1 MANNQRRMDALLVAQ
16 NIVHNATIDNEKKGI
31 YSSERKMAMHRA
43 TDVREQEAQIANAE
57 NTYQSA
63 YLDGGIKRAVKGF
76 AGGIT
81 RGLGGAVEGAMSL
94 NPYESG
100 APNSMSASQVEYAKK
115 REQADKDRQ
124 DIQVYTEK
132 LKADG
137 FSDEE
142 VASKV
147 SDAIKEYSMM
157 GDRLQADDFKIGKQ
171 NLRYN
176 PLVEGARIWE
186 GLIPDANP
194 NPTTFWDGV
203 KDSAHKMSGLSW
215 ADSTAKAALELA
227 KRTGPGFDT
236 GMTID
241 EAIQKQKDNRAKR
254 EVFDRDYI
262 ATGLKE
268 LATGNLDPVKPNE
281 VDRNILGSIANEEYE
296 REFVESRRVNNPSA
310 WHEFSTAI
318 GTYIDDPSKIG
329 STMGNVA
336 GYTVPVVGGMMMAGD
351 VSDVNFAMN
360 QRMAEKRGTNYLDKA
375 DKDRILQATG
385 ATAIAMKV
393 GLDQVRGFA
402 GGNGVG
408 KLAVDSLFGKVGGKT
423 AAVLRPIAGVLANGT
438 AEGLQ
443 EVTELLTEKWGTYD
457 DATKAEL
464 AQSFV
469 DGFVGGAGMS
479 AVGSAAAAV
488 PKGIQAYENRR
499 NGVTQDDLTATTA
512 ESLDINNAKYSPSRI
527 INRAAGNMPS
537 GKVDSLAPLQ
547 AVKDEADGA
556 YRSAI
561 DNVNRFEE
569 AQERL
574 DRLEFI
580 RNSLASNQLTPEKE
594 AAAEQEYQQLMDEH
608 NASGLKIADIE
619 KGLPIAREALSKA
632 QEAYGKVITTLN
644 DVKDANDIEGEF
656 ANNTGEQ
663 KEINNP
669 VPSIDQSMFIPSN
682 ENFSPDTAITDASN
696 KLSTTQSETD
706 IDAVVDSVD
715 TAVAELREVVK
726 QNKKDNNR
734 LQVLEDKIDE
744 QGRKYNAVDKNLNPE
759 DKAKK
764 QENLLKITNKY
775 KAERDAIK
783 QRTSKVPVDAEAK
796 LKKAENEARKL
807 TNRAFSLKQQRKTE
821 VPKLEAKQELLR
833 DKIFYGRASQ
843 SEIDSLADVEMQL
856 EAYRNGTSGVT
867 KSEQAKKKELKR
879 AQHTQQNVNNRIA
892 SYNKLKDK
900 IITTEQELAKA
911 EEDVKNASRDTR
923 NMEIDVRDKVKARLD
938 KLNKELAK
946 MNPTQLAKDRDSA
959 QEKLDK
965 AMGVKK
971 PKEKPK
977 AKKTEKVTELE
988 GKIEKYKETIKA
1000 YKEEGEDSLAKKAE
1014 ENLEALEQQLAE
1026 EAVKEKE
1033 AKEAKK
1039 AAARAKPLVNRIKK
1053 FLGSPAAANLSP
1065 EKKLVLEDIARQF
1078 DEATVKENLEKD
1090 DKKVYQDILK
1100 GGDGFVGLE
1109 EYANLVGFAIETKNT
1124 KELTRLLTQLN
1135 TFLQSH
1141 ESKSAAMEAGYKV
1154 WVDSAPKVENR
1165 KPQVVLRKKGS
1176 STEWETRPATTFE
1189 KVGLTG
1195 ALRKS
1200 GALLIDARSKGL
1212 VKKIKEEAGLIQNK
1226 FNILNKLKQEFANL
1240 GKVINPLAGNRETPD
1255 EVTPTDTQSTDS
1267 NTTETSQN
1275 APQGPVA
1282 SNSNNSTPTPPQGNQ
1297 RSPVSNQG
1305 YQNSIN
1311 GRTQTELNS
1320 LGIFAS
1326 IDTVGKTDKLYS
1338 ENGTNLNNIIDIDP
1352 VKDTSNLDQ
1361 DTIPQKEDFKN
1372 LAYDYVGGTNVKN
1385 EMGRHWAAMDG
1396 SARFNPVK
1404 LTDPQ
1409 LKEIEGMAYAA
1420 NKSIAFGFGN
1430 PTTKASLDVASA
1442 VADKFSVNNNVSTY
1456 HGRGYTADDVVLY
1469 VPDTANDT
1477 GALAQARKDEL
1488 DAAMDA
1494 GASIYIPMKRATLNK
1509 KVDQTIDY
1517 MKERG
1522 YVEKKSRIPALNT
1535 VNKDGMT
1542 DAIMFVKPKGRDLKD
1557 AVQSAQIVASFPK
1570 YANAFSSPVID
1581 DDTILN
1587 LSDGNQPGQAPIN
1600 INDDL
1605 SGNLFDDIYQGVDI
1619 SDFYQ
1624 DEGFYNNQQQEQ
1636 EIPVEQVIR
1645 DEYTKSVKGIENES
1659 ETGQDAGNV
1668 QTDDLLGNLK
1678 LTTTNSFTSKDQKKA
1693 EQANAYIGF
1702 ADTGSTKQYLD
1713 DATEQGFPTNE
1724 GIIANEDTVAFV
1736 SINGKGKLTD
1746 DNYNKT
1752 LEQVIRVLEAGGK
1765 IIVDNDYHAFDP
1777 KRSYNVGEKRLQ
1789 TELRTRNYIVVN
1801 TKDFNTYY
1809 KANVNE
1815 ESNLI
1820 ETVSIRN
1827 NPNNKVN
1834 SLKGQYTVTLNGQE
1848 VTRSIEKKDEEWRG
1862 INIEPVNIE
1871 YKEESGKLNLTPN
1884 ILKQGGTHL
1893 SAQGNLYSKLIA
1905 TQDWEALAEII
1916 GVDTLSQDQMNQ
1928 IKSFSRLMN
1937 KMLVNAQHIIA
1948 DPDSSMKTGNNAF
1961 YRHLVNKG
1969 ADGRHY
1975 VDENVVLAAAV
1986 GVYQYIQQGG
1996 RNSYPD
2002 DLKLRAVHGID
2013 KNADLI
2019 SIHKMNLAKLGTH
2032 RGLLFQ
2038 ELGSTGIKALGLSI
2052 GEDASVM
2059 LRHDL
2064 EASLGSLAYSLV
2076 TYDQSNNPMFVEV
2089 NMNHKE
2095 QLKMVTSAMYM
2106 DEAKNHLKGILFNN
2120 GILINGFGEAMSKIK
2135 TKEELSNY
2143 IDGLRGSYFDTSV
2156 NLTRPAIEMHW
2167 NSDTKTNTTLFHP
2180 EILDIIKS
2188 SEKTKGKDDAVDK
2201 LFKTDLE
2208 RKAPLE
2214 TIPTYDQKTSN
2225 KTDTEIPSNT
2235 AEMLSASS
2243 ENQWIIQTDRANAII
2258 KMYQHKP
2265 DLVYELMGVMTEEE
2279 LNDVHPAEQ
2288 EEKRMDNN
2296 VKKELIDQQVNWLM
2310 ERKDDEGNYRP
2321 FYHLPVSWVNQ
2332 RVGYESTL
2340 FNAQTDLFARMLTSM
2355 KDWQITIDKDQPLF
2369 LENGEVSERG
2379 MFLTALAEN
2388 MEGASKTEA
2397 MSAALDER
2405 GYDKDSRT
2413 VDKVQP
2419 EDFLDIF
2426 EEYLKTPVVRNAVK
2440 AISRQ
2445 FDPKAEPV
2453 TKGEFKAIDAAL
2465 KEFKMD
2471 ELGFGALL
2479 ELAKYEAAEGKYT
2492 TDIGLQSDGIT
2503 NGPMITKFLLAVAD
2517 PDERLRGG
2525 IISGDKNFNNFF
2537 ETKKA
2542 ALKDM
2547 YQKTGFG
2554 MGEELTT
2561 YITDTS
2567 VLFNIVQGMKDIDD
2581 DFGSR
2586 SWAKKLL
2593 TPFNYGAGTAS
2604 LKRSIANGY
2613 LNEFLKDYYSLYA
2626 KQRNGVDITQD
2637 LHRINTILDNM
2648 VNEYNALFLSNPI
2661 NKGNYQTEIQ
2671 KLVYIQNSTKSKAD
2685 KYIDPNQDT
2694 EALFKALMAIKRNA
2708 WVAKKRDTTID
2719 RMNGLEWAYRNPNK
2733 VRAKKFGKNKWISE
2747 SNLAE
2752 DLPIDLKETILSL
2765 AEVSFSTASTKYID
2779 NAEGE
2784 FIEIR
2789 DSLNDKANQAFDTS
2803 RFLENIY
2810 IDELVSDNQI
2820 DMSQTDF
2827 KGMTVNQLDDATR
2840 IQEKRFVMTVKQS
2853 KAIHNKMK
2861 PHRAAVA
2868 SGMSNLNINEKTSN
2882 RIKPNTSGINL
2893 ETSTTS
2899 TRTGQ
2904 TIRFNNPKKFDN
2916 PNEKEARIAP
2926 KHIDLGYGYTF
2937 KDSEAPGVSALA
2949 LIVQSLDSAISM
2961 LVYGKQAGLNLHDAI
2976 SMGING
2982 FKGGTKK
2989 QNEEFY
2995 NAVAKY
3001 HIGQEIFRAY
3011 MRPFY
3016 GMQEVL
3022 KDPGVS
3028 HKSKKAIV
3036 ARIRAEQGR
3045 QEDFL
3050 AELEAAYD
3058 QDIAKLKQALEDR
3071 IIHQY
3076 GGVDGQYTL
3085 TAEDK
3090 VMVDKEI
3097 TKLKSAKDYDIK
3109 NYTNELIIV
3118 DDSITDM
3125 SNTEIVDGL
3134 LGKDKRDILTKLVT
3148 ENKMDASS
3156 FLNYLKDTSINTLPK
3171 EYVDMIM
3178 DMLSLNDASLS
3189 DIKIVARKISIKS
3202 PLDSTKTIPALYHR
3216 LSNRIL
3222 VNPKSQN
3229 FLGYALQ
3236 ETAVAVLQQNFKAL
3250 KNGSLKNKG
3259 LTEEYRAI
3267 KLLSDNMDNY
3277 LQSALDA
3284 KLISPNQ
3291 MASVQSALKGREGD
3305 VEFLISH
3312 MLYGSEAHKNIFK
3325 AIPNIT
3331 GVAAQNTNAI
3341 KENGSIFKAILNF
3354 MVGLVLGRPAKANED
3369 GSSLFDLL
3377 EGSSRVLV
3385 EGVKE
3390 RRQSS
3395 TIAGMENQSMSFDG
3409 NRAYE
3414 QQFEREY
3421 FLPNNSTVNLNGFDT
3436 RFQLELHKEKIKS
3449 GGSTLTAEKALDIIL
3464 NTLESGLDTS
3474 VPQNA
3479 EYADSLTPIVRLLR
3493 NTLPKGI
3500 EVLLVDNSN
3509 DLLNKKFTKSDFNT
3523 IEQYANQGKAAFIER
3538 DNAKGI
3544 VVMFTSNATANP
3556 NAKLSDLVHELVHAL
3571 TTRSLEENP
3580 KAKAR
3585 LVKLRDKIRDGVTKG
3600 ELQSDIDYALFGD
3613 VEGNIDEFVAQIF
3626 SKAVVR
3632 NYLANYETSL
3642 TETADNVFF
3651 KQINDVLGVESDNTA
3666 LSEFAGAFSETMS
3679 SAVETNYDPELEAK
3693 EPLPLPKDWNTKS
3706 LAYREG
3712 LNDLGIMENSIVMA
3726 TQINEFDNTILP
3738 EVAMTNA
3745 NFVISKAIEYAKG
3758 KLGKEGIDPDL
3769 GVNLPLSDKNYDH
3782 LLTMYDGKFIKVT
3795 EALAIYTEEFIE
3807 GSASAITTL
3816 NYNEDYNIITT
3827 IIGAINTAKA
3837 TNGRKILGSNGAA
3850 NQRVN
3855 QEESHHP
3862 RDIANFLKQHST
3874 RDNSYL
3880 DSLIDKVVDPL
3891 VSKIDPA
3898 LVAGYDYEKV
3908 WHDALISGEA
3918 VYASRAV
3925 DAGFELDDQQGYVL
3939 EVIEVA
3945 LANTLDEVTNTAVYR
3960 QLAKSFKQAKAQV
3973 NIEDF
3978 HDGDWDNTTQ
3988 EERDIATDKY
3998 NLVFSPAVGAADGK
4012 SDYLTNFAALA
4023 MVSPEMQRVLNFSAT
4038 REYKDQD
4045 IYEKSVALVTRAVE
4059 FIEEQS
4065 TDSYTGDTISNR
4077 VRDLSQELASVYY
4090 KNQDKVVE
4098 KERDLISRS
4107 ENVIAELSDKA
4118 LQAAHKAGVLVAN
4131 APVFKD
4137 TVAGKITQQVLDGKL
4152 AEFDKFANHFMDYVS
4167 PNTPL
4172 NGAREL
4178 FNEITGELGQ
4188 KTHKDIEE
4196 GFHVTKAI
4204 EQGRG
4209 HMIEVTSKAIED
4221 SFSKE
4226 NENMS
4231 PEDAKAITNVGLR
4244 PDLQSLM
4251 DDMSFNEIVELIKDP
4266 SKLNK
4271 AIKEME
4277 DNVAKETHGFEYI
4290 ARAKSLGN
4298 YLARRQATD
4307 NLLSKNAFGIVER
4320 IGLAATPFKGYSA
4333 EAETNVDKLASLYAL
4348 RNTKKSDRKRFSEVL
4363 DREASNTNKV
4373 NGLEYTLMSH
4383 RAIAKQSKGL
4393 FAENPYS
4400 IAKGYL
4406 PNITNP
4412 TKGFEVVTEE
4422 HVGVYEELGYKR
4434 ASTLNK
4440 SGLDVST
4447 DNRVLMTIS
4456 NTGKQRYVSGAFS
4469 IEDTMKSGA
4478 IVVRKGDAEF
4488 EAAHRKAV
4496 AQFKQATKGHHK
4508 NTTLA
4513 QDGGYLVPS
4522 YDKNGQVISYSY
4534 EMSNVGLDSHLERNN
4549 NHATL
4554 LGQYKGS
4561 NISKE
4566 LYPDNNKKLVD
4577 SLIEK
4582 HNNAN
4587 EFDRRKFVLVGP
4599 KSTNKRARDYWNSL
4613 PLETQ
4618 LYIKEQNGVDQ
4629 IFIRNDELNLLFG
4642 FRKFNPNTVFDKDV
4656 FERNLLES
4664 VYAALFELPFR
4675 GKAKLRHDQ
4684 GLALWMDLIK
4694 TMKDFVVIRNF
4705 KVLWL
4710 NIRSNIAFLMLNS
4723 TDPVN
4728 ATKDIKDALMYSLQ
4742 YQRDMQALN
4751 KLKHEMSIGL
4761 STPAMVADFAVK
4773 QDDIARNPLA
4783 EFISRGMMP
4792 MIVNDVS
4799 FKKGEVEFDTA
4810 FDMIKDKT
4818 VGKLPKGVQKSL
4830 DVALVAPGTPLYSFL
4845 SNATQQSDFV
4855 FKYALYKQELRKGK
4869 TKDEAIDLARTVF
4882 IDYDIPNSKAIQFVN
4897 DIGLWM
4903 FTKFALRIQRAL
4915 IHYIKTKPG
4924 KLVAEHVISSGVMGN
4939 ESILS
4944 LNIVNSFNGT
4954 HPLRNPTVGVLTMYE
4969 HALPIQMIG
4978 SILK

>member
-1 MANNQRRMDALLVAQ
+1 MNALLAAQ
-16 NIVHNATIDNEKKGI
+16 NIIHNANIKNAEKGI
-31 YSSERKMAMHRA
+31 LTSKQQMSIHRA
-43 TDVREQEAQIANAE
+43 QAARERSAQQQEWSNPYPNA
-57 NTYQSA
+57 YV
-63 YLDGGIKRAVKGF
+63 DGGIERTAKGVL
-76 AGGIT
+76 GGIT
-81 RGLGGAVEGAMSL
+81 RGVGGAVEGALNL

-100 APNSMSASQVEYAKK
+100 APNSRSPSQVEYAKK
-115 REQADKDRQ
+115 REQADKDRE
-124 DIQVYTEK
+124 DIRIYTEK

-142 VASKV
+142 VARKV
-147 SDAIKEYSMM
+147 GDAIKEYSTME
-157 GDRLQADDFKIGKQ
+157 DRLQADDFDIGKQ
-171 NLRYN
+171 HLKYN

-186 GLIPDANP
+186 GIIPDANP

-215 ADSTAKAALELA
+215 VDSNAKAALELA

-241 EAIQKQKDNRAKR
+241 ESIQKQKDNRAKR

-268 LATGNLDPVKPNE
+268 LASGNLAPVKPE
-281 VDRNILGSIANEEYE
+281 DVDRNLLGSTANELYDQEYT
-296 REFVESRRVNNPSA
+296 ESRKVNNPSM
-310 WHEFSTAI
+310 WHELGTFM
-318 GTYIDDPSKIG
+318 GTYANDPSKIG
-329 STMGNVA
+329 STVGNVA
-336 GYTVPVVGGMMMAGD
+336 GYAVPVVGGTMMMGD

-360 QRMAEKRGTNYLDKA
+360 QRMAEKRGTNYLDKE
-375 DKDRILQATG
+375 DKDRILQGTG
-385 ATAIAMKV
+385 ATAIAMKF

-402 GGNGVG
+402 AGKGVG
-408 KLAVDSLFGKVGGKT
+408 KAAVDKLFSKVGGKT
-423 AAVLRPIAGVLANGT
+423 AAALRPAAGVLANGT

-443 EVTELLTEKWGTYD
+443 EVTELLTERWGTYD

-479 AVGSAAAAV
+479 GAGSAAASI

-537 GKVDSLAPLQ
+537 GKIDTLAPLQ

-561 DNVNRFEE
+561 DNVNKLEE

-574 DRLEFI
+574 DKIAKI
-580 RNSLASNQLTPEKE
+580 RTDLASNQLTPENE
-594 AAAEQEYQQLMDEH
+594 AAAEQEYQQLMNEH
-608 NASGLKIADIE
+608 SASGLKTADIE
-619 KGLPIAREALSKA
+619 KGLPIAQEALTKA

-663 KEINNP
+663 KEIVNNA
-669 VPSIDQSMFIPSN
+669 PSIDQSRFIPSN
-682 ENFSPDTAITDASN
+682 DNFSPDTAITDASK
-696 KLSTTQSETD
+696 KLSSTQSETD

-715 TAVAELREVVK
+715 TAVAELKTEVE
-726 QNKKDNNR
+726 QNKKDNKR
-734 LQVLEDKIDE
+734 LEELEAKIDE
-744 QGRKYNAVDKNLNPE
+744 QGRKYNSVSKNLNPE
-759 DKAKK
+759 ERAKK

-783 QRTSKVPVDAEAK
+783 QRTNKVPVDAEAK

-807 TNRAFSLKQQRKTE
+807 TNRAFGLKQQRRE
-821 VPKLEAKQELLR
+821 AIPKLEAKQELLR

-843 SEIDSLADVEMQL
+843 SEIDSLADVDMQL

-867 KSEQAKKKELKR
+867 KSEQAKKKQIKQAELTR
-879 AQHTQQNVNNRIA
+879 QNIVNKIEAYIKVR
-892 SYNKLKDK
+892 DK
-900 IITTEQELAKA
+900 YLATKEELAQA

-923 NMEIDVRDKVKARLD
+923 NMETDVRDKLQARLN
-938 KLNKELAK
+938 KLGKEIER
-946 MNPTQLAKDRDSA
+946 MNPTLLEKQLASA
-959 QEKLDK
+959 NEAYDK
-965 AMGVKK
+965 ARGIKK

-977 AKKTEKVTELE
+977 AKKSKKVTELE
-988 GKIEKYKETIKA
+988 GKIEKYKESIKE
-1000 YKEEGEDSLAKKAE
+1000 YKEEGEDVFAEKAE
-1014 ENLEALEQQLAE
+1014 ENLEALEQQLALE
-1026 EAVKEKE
+1026 MAKEKE
-1033 AKEAKK
+1033 AKDAKK
-1039 AAARAKPLVNRIKK
+1039 AAARAKPLLNSIKK
-1053 FLGSPAAANLSP
+1053 FLGSPAAVNLSP
-1065 EKKLVLEDIARQF
+1065 EKKLALEDIARQF

-1090 DKKVYQDILK
+1090 DKKVYNDILK

-1109 EYANLVGFAIETKNT
+1109 QYAVAINFAIETNNVE
-1124 KELTRLLTQLN
+1124 ELDRLLTQLN

-1141 ESKSAAMEAGYKV
+1141 ESKSAAMEAGYKT
-1154 WVDSAPKVENR
+1154 WLDSGTDAKSR

-1176 STEWETRPATTFE
+1176 TTEWETRPASTIE
-1189 KVGLTG
+1189 KAGITG

-1200 GALLIDARSKGL
+1200 GALLIDGRSKGL
-1212 VKKIKEEAGLIQNK
+1212 VKKVKEEAGLIASK
-1226 FNILNKLKQEFANL
+1226 YNILNKLKQEFTNL
-1240 GKVINPLAGNRETPD
+1240 GKVINPLAGNREPPE
-1255 EVTPTDTQSTDS
+1255 EVTPTNAQSTDS
-1267 NTTETSQN
+1267 NTTESSQN
-1275 APQGPVA
+1275 ASQEPSA
-1282 SNSNNSTPTPPQGNQ
+1282 TNSNNTTPTTAQATQ
-1297 RSPVSNQG
+1297 SNLGQTQG

-1326 IDTVGKTDKLYS
+1326 LDTIGNTDRLYS
-1338 ENGTNLNNIIDIDP
+1338 ENGTNLSNIINIEP
-1352 VKDTSNLDQ
+1352 VKDTSKVDQ
-1361 DTIPQKEDFKN
+1361 DTIPKKEDFKN
-1372 LAYDYVGGTNVKN
+1372 IAYDYVEGTNVKN
-1385 EMGRHWAAMDG
+1385 KMGQHWAAMYG
-1396 SARFNPVK
+1396 SERFKPRK
-1404 LTDPQ
+1404 FTDPQ

-1430 PTTKASLDVASA
+1430 PTTKESLDVAST

-1456 HGRGYTADDVVLY
+1456 HGRGYTADDIVLY
-1469 VPDTANDT
+1469 IPDTANDT
-1477 GALAQARKDEL
+1477 GALAQARKNEL

-1522 YVEKKSRIPALNT
+1522 YVKKKSRIPALNT
-1535 VNKDGMT
+1535 ANKDGMT
-1542 DAIMFVKPKGRDLKD
+1542 DATIFVKPKEGNLKD
-1557 AVQSAQIVASFPK
+1557 AVQSAQIVASLPK

-1581 DDTILN
+1581 EDTVLN

-1600 INDDL
+1600 TNEDL
-1605 SGNLFDDIYQGVDI
+1605 DGNLFDDTYQGADV

-1624 DEGFYNNQQQEQ
+1624 DEGADNNQQQEQ
-1636 EIPVEQVIR
+1636 EIPVEQ
-1645 DEYTKSVKGIENES
+1645 
-1659 ETGQDAGNV
+1659 ETPLAD
-1668 QTDDLLGNLK
+1668 
-1678 LTTTNSFTSKDQKKA
+1678 TTTEA
-1693 EQANAYIGF
+1693 
-1702 ADTGSTKQYLD
+1702 
-1713 DATEQGFPTNE
+1713 TNE
-1724 GIIANEDTVAFV
+1724 EG
-1736 SINGKGKLTD
+1736 SINNFIDGQIKKDGVARVELADKIDIPPLSKEGSVATIKFE
-1746 DNYNKT
+1746 DNKY
-1752 LEQVIRVLEAGGK
+1752 RVLYAGTTT
-1765 IIVDNDYHAFDP
+1765 DNSGDTMH
-1777 KRSYNVGEKRLQ
+1777 
-1789 TELRTRNYIVVN
+1789 NYIF
-1801 TKDFNTYY
+1801 KDKDDKSEFT
-1809 KANVNE
+1809 E
-1815 ESNLI
+1815 EQLKINSEEATPI
-1820 ETVSIRN
+1820 ETVSIN
-1827 NPNNKVN
+1827 SNPNNKLN

-1848 VTRSIEKKDEEWRG
+1848 VTRSIENENEKWDP
-1862 INIEPVNIE
+1862 INIDPVNIE

-1884 ILKQGGTHL
+1884 ILKQGGTPL

-1905 TQDWEALAEII
+1905 AQDWKALEDLI
-1916 GVDTLSQDQMNQ
+1916 GVDALSPDQMNQ

-1937 KMLVNAQHIIA
+1937 KMLVNAQNIIA
-1948 DPDSSMKTGNNAF
+1948 NPDSSMKTGNNAF
-1961 YRHLVNKG
+1961 YRHLVNKD
-1969 ADGRHY
+1969 ADGNHY
-1975 VDENVVLAAAV
+1975 VDENVILAAAV

-2002 DLKLRAVHGID
+2002 DLKLRSVHGID
-2013 KNADLI
+2013 KNANLI
-2019 SIHKMNLAKLGTH
+2019 SIPKMNLAKLGTH

-2064 EASLGSLAYSLV
+2064 ESSLGSLAYSLV

-2095 QLKMVTSAMYM
+2095 QLKLVTSAMYM
-2106 DEAKNHLKGILFNN
+2106 DEAKKHLKNILSKN
-2120 GILINGFGEAMSKIK
+2120 GIFINGLDEALSKIR
-2135 TKEELSNY
+2135 TQEDMSNY
-2143 IDGLRGSYFDTSV
+2143 IDGLRGKYFDTSV
-2156 NLTRPAIEMHW
+2156 NLTRPAIEMDW
-2167 NSDTKTNTTLFHP
+2167 NKDTKTNTTLIHP
-2180 EILDIIKS
+2180 EILDIIKG
-2188 SEKTKGKDDAVDK
+2188 SENTKGKDDAVDK

-2243 ENQWIIQTDRANAII
+2243 ENQWIIQTDRADAII
-2258 KMYQHKP
+2258 KMYEHKP

-2355 KDWQITIDKDQPLF
+2355 KDWQTTIKKDQELIQD
-2369 LENGEVSERG
+2369 NGEVSKRG

-2388 MEGASKTEA
+2388 MEGASKTKA
-2397 MSAALDER
+2397 MSEALDER

-2426 EEYLKTPVVRNAVK
+2426 EQYLETPTVRKAVK

-2445 FDPKAEPV
+2445 FDPNAGPV
-2453 TKGEFKAIDAAL
+2453 TRGEFRAIDAAIQ
-2465 KEFKMD
+2465 EFDTD

-2479 ELAKYEAAEGKYT
+2479 ELAKYEAAEREYT

-2567 VLFNIVQGMKDIDD
+2567 VLFNIVEGMKNIDD

-2661 NKGNYQTEIQ
+2661 NKGNYKEEIQ

-2685 KYIDPNQDT
+2685 GYIDPNQDT
-2694 EALFKALMAIKRNA
+2694 EALFNALMELDRNA
-2708 WVAKKRDTTID
+2708 WVAEKRDTTLD

-2733 VRAKKFGKNKWISE
+2733 VKAKQFKSDKWITE
-2747 SNLAE
+2747 SNLSE
-2752 DLPIDLKETILSL
+2752 DLPRDLKETILAL

-2779 NAEGE
+2779 KAEGE

-2789 DSLNDKANQAFDTS
+2789 DSLNDKANEAFDNS
-2803 RFLENIY
+2803 RFLEDIY

-2827 KGMTVNQLDDATR
+2827 KGMTVDQLDDATR
-2840 IQEKRFVMTVKQS
+2840 IQEKRFVMTIKQS

-2868 SGMSNLNINEKTSN
+2868 SGMSNLNTNEKTGN

-2893 ETSTTS
+2893 ETSTTK
-2899 TRTGQ
+2899 TRTSQ
-2904 TIRFNNPKKFDN
+2904 SIRFNNPKKFDN
-2916 PNEKEARIAP
+2916 PNKNEARIAP
-2926 KHIDLGYGYTF
+2926 KHIDLGYGYTY

-3011 MRPFY
+3011 MRPLY
-3016 GMQEVL
+3016 GMQQIL

-3036 ARIRAEQGR
+3036 ARIKAEQGR
-3045 QEDFL
+3045 QEGFL
-3050 AELEAAYD
+3050 SELEAAYE

-3090 VMVDKEI
+3090 AMVDGEI
-3097 TKLKSAKDYDIK
+3097 TKLTSAKDYDIK
-3109 NYTNELIIV
+3109 TYKNELILS
-3118 DDSITDM
+3118 DDSITDL
-3125 SNTEIVDGL
+3125 SNTEIVGNLDR
-3134 LGKDKRDILTKLVT
+3134 KDRADILNKLVK

-3156 FLNYLKDTSINTLPK
+3156 FLNYLQDNFKGTLPK
-3171 EYVDMIM
+3171 EYAEMIK
-3178 DMLSLNDASLS
+3178 DMLQLNDASLS
-3189 DIKIVARKISIKS
+3189 DIKLVHRKVAIKS
-3202 PLDSTKTIPALYHR
+3202 PLDSSKTIPALYHR
-3216 LSNRIL
+3216 LSNRVLIDTRKNNSL
-3222 VNPKSQN
+3222 V
-3229 FLGYALQ
+3229 YALQ
-3236 ETAVAVLQQNFKAL
+3236 EVAVAVLQQNFKAL

-3284 KLISPNQ
+3284 NLIDADQ
-3291 MASVQSALKGREGD
+3291 MNTVQSALKGREGD

-3312 MLYGSEAHKNIFK
+3312 ILYGSEETKGIFK

-3390 RRQSS
+3390 KRQSN
-3395 TIAGMENQSMSFDG
+3395 TIAGMQNQSMSFDG

-3414 QQFEREY
+3414 QQFEMEY

-3449 GGSTLTAEKALDIIL
+3449 GKSALSAEKALDIIL
-3464 NTLESGLDTS
+3464 NTLDSGLDTS

-3493 NTLPKGI
+3493 KTLPKGI
-3500 EVLLVDNSN
+3500 EVLLVDSSN
-3509 DLLNKKFTKSDFNT
+3509 DLLDRKFTKSDFNT
-3523 IEQYANQGKAAFIER
+3523 IEQYANEGKAAFIER

-3556 NAKLSDLVHELVHAL
+3556 NAKLSDLVHELVHSL
-3571 TTRSLEENP
+3571 TSRALEENP

-3632 NYLANYETSL
+3632 NYLANYETTL

-3651 KQINDVLGVESDNTA
+3651 KQINDVLGVESDNNA

-3738 EVAMTNA
+3738 EIAMSNA
-3745 NFVISKAIEYAKG
+3745 NFVIAKAIEYAKG
-3758 KLGKEGIDPDL
+3758 KVGKF
-3769 GVNLPLSDKNYDH
+3769 GVVPEKNNIKYDITDKSYNH
-3782 LLTMYDGKFIKVT
+3782 LFTMYDGNLIKVT
-3795 EALAIYTEEFIE
+3795 EALSIYTQEFIE
-3807 GSASAITTL
+3807 QDTQAINAL
-3816 NYNEDYNIITT
+3816 NYDEDSNVIALIV
-3827 IIGAINTAKA
+3827 GAINTAKA
-3837 TNGRKILGSNGAA
+3837 TNGRKVLGSNGAA
-3850 NQRVN
+3850 NQTVN
-3855 QEESHHP
+3855 QEERHHP

-3891 VSKIDPA
+3891 VNKIDPA

-3918 VYASRAV
+3918 VYASRAI

-3960 QLAKSFKQAKAQV
+3960 QLSKSFKQAKAKV

-3978 HDGDWDNTTQ
+3978 YDGDWDNTTQ
-3988 EERDIATDKY
+3988 EERDIATAKY

-4038 REYKDQD
+4038 REFKEQD

-4059 FIEEQS
+4059 YIEEQS
-4065 TDSYTGDTISNR
+4065 TDTYAGDTISNR

-4098 KERDLISRS
+4098 KERDLLSRS
-4107 ENVIAELSDKA
+4107 ENVLTELSDKA
-4118 LQAAHKAGVLVAN
+4118 LEAAHKAGVLVAN

-4137 TVAGKITQQVLDGKL
+4137 TVAGKVTQQVLDGKL
-4152 AEFDKFANHFMDYVS
+4152 AEFDKFANHFMDYIS

-4178 FNEITGELGQ
+4178 FNEITGELDQ
-4188 KTHKDIEE
+4188 KAHKDIEE
-4196 GFHVTKAI
+4196 GFHVTKGI

-4221 SFSKE
+4221 SFSKD

-4231 PEDAKAITNVGLR
+4231 PEDAKAITNVSLR

-4383 RAIAKQSKGL
+4383 RAIAKESKGL

-4412 TKGFEVVTEE
+4412 TKGFEVVTEDE
-4422 HVGVYEELGYKR
+4422 VGVYEELGYKV

-4478 IVVRKGDAEF
+4478 MVVRKGDAEF
-4488 EAAHRKAV
+4488 VAAHRKAV

-4534 EMSNVGLDSHLERNN
+4534 EMSNTGLDSHLERNN

-4566 LYPDNNKKLVD
+4566 LYPDNNKRLVD

-4599 KSTNKRARDYWNSL
+4599 KSPNKRARDYWNSL

-4618 LYIKEQNGVDQ
+4618 MYIREQNGVDQ
-4629 IFIRNDELNLLFG
+4629 IYIRNDELNLLFG
-4642 FRKFNPNTVFDKDV
+4642 FRKFNPNTVFDKDI

-4664 VYAALFELPFR
+4664 VYGALFEIPFR

-4694 TMKDFVVIRNF
+4694 TMKDFIVIRNF

-4728 ATKDIKDALMYSLQ
+4728 AAKDIKDALMYSLQ

-4751 KLKHEMSIGL
+4751 KLKHDMSIGL

-4783 EFISRGMMP
+4783 EFINRGMMP

-4818 VGKLPKGVQKSL
+4818 VGKLPKGAQKGIDL
-4830 DVALVAPGTPLYSFL
+4830 ALVAPGTPLYSFL

-4924 KLVAEHVISSGVMGN
+4924 KLVAEHAVSSGVMGN

-4944 LNIVNSFNGT
+4944 LNILNSFNGT
-4954 HPLRNPTVGVLTMYE
+4954 HPLRNPTGGVLTMYE
-4969 HALPIQMIG
+4969 HALPVQMIG

>member
-16 NIVHNATIDNEKKGI
+16 NIVHNATIDNEEKGI

-43 TDVREQEAQIANAE
+43 TDVREQEAQITNAE
-57 NTYQSA
+57 NMYQSA

-94 NPYESG
+94 NPFESG

-215 ADSTAKAALELA
+215 ADSNAKAALELA

-262 ATGLKE
+262 ATGLRE

-281 VDRNILGSIANEEYE
+281 VDRNILGSIANEEYD

-336 GYTVPVVGGMMMAGD
+336 GYAVPVVGGMMMAGD

-375 DKDRILQATG
+375 DKDRILQGTG
-385 ATAIAMKV
+385 ATAVAMKV

-402 GGNGVG
+402 SGNGVG

-682 ENFSPDTAITDASN
+682 ENFSPDTAITDAYN

-715 TAVAELREVVK
+715 TAVAELREVVE
-726 QNKKDNNR
+726 QNKKDNKR

-867 KSEQAKKKELKR
+867 KSEQAKKKQIKQAELTRQNIVNKIEAYIKVR
-879 AQHTQQNVNNRIA
+879 DKYLATQ
-892 SYNKLKDK
+892 
-900 IITTEQELAKA
+900 EELAQA

-923 NMEIDVRDKVKARLD
+923 NMETDVRDKIQARLNKLGKELERMNPALLEKQLASANEAYDKAR
-938 KLNKELAK
+938 
-946 MNPTQLAKDRDSA
+946 
-959 QEKLDK
+959 
-965 AMGVKK
+965 GIKK

-1255 EVTPTDTQSTDS
+1255 EVTPTDTQSMDS

-1282 SNSNNSTPTPPQGNQ
+1282 SNSNNATPTPPQGNQ

-1326 IDTVGKTDKLYS
+1326 IDTIGKTDKLYS

-1372 LAYDYVGGTNVKN
+1372 LAYDYVEGTNVKN

-1542 DAIMFVKPKGRDLKD
+1542 DAIMFVKPKEGELKD

-1581 DDTILN
+1581 EDTVLN

-1624 DEGFYNNQQQEQ
+1624 DEGFDNNQQQEQ
-1636 EIPVEQVIR
+1636 EIPVEQAIR

-1659 ETGQDAGNV
+1659 ETGQDAGDG
-1668 QTDDLLGNLK
+1668 QT
-1678 LTTTNSFTSKDQKKA
+1678 
-1693 EQANAYIGF
+1693 
-1702 ADTGSTKQYLD
+1702 
-1713 DATEQGFPTNE
+1713 
-1724 GIIANEDTVAFV
+1724 
-1736 SINGKGKLTD
+1736 
-1746 DNYNKT
+1746 
-1752 LEQVIRVLEAGGK
+1752 
-1765 IIVDNDYHAFDP
+1765 
-1777 KRSYNVGEKRLQ
+1777 
-1789 TELRTRNYIVVN
+1789 
-1801 TKDFNTYY
+1801 
-1809 KANVNE
+1809 
-1815 ESNLI
+1815 NLI

-1848 VTRSIEKKDEEWRG
+1848 VTRSIEKKDEEWIG

-1871 YKEESGKLNLTPN
+1871 YQEESGKLNLTPN

-2019 SIHKMNLAKLGTH
+2019 SIPKMNLAKLGTH

-2076 TYDQSNNPMFVEV
+2076 TYYQSNNPMFVEV

-2106 DEAKNHLKGILFNN
+2106 YEAKNHLKGILFNN
-2120 GILINGFGEAMSKIK
+2120 GILINGFKEAMSKIK
-2135 TKEELSNY
+2135 TQEELSNY
-2143 IDGLRGSYFDTSV
+2143 IDGLKGSYFDTSV

-2310 ERKDDEGNYRP
+2310 ERKDDEGNYRH

-2397 MSAALDER
+2397 MSAALTER

-2453 TKGEFKAIDAAL
+2453 TKVEFKAIDAAL

-2648 VNEYNALFLSNPI
+2648 VNEYNTLFLSNPI
-2661 NKGNYQTEIQ
+2661 NKGNYKEEIQ

-2685 KYIDPNQDT
+2685 GYIDPNQDT
-2694 EALFKALMAIKRNA
+2694 EALFKALMHLERNA
-2708 WVAKKRDTTID
+2708 WVAKKRDTTLD

-2733 VRAKKFGKNKWISE
+2733 VRAKQFGKNKWISE

-2752 DLPIDLKETILSL
+2752 DLPRDLKETILSL

-2926 KHIDLGYGYTF
+2926 KHIDLGYGYTY

-2995 NAVAKY
+2995 NAVVKY

-3045 QEDFL
+3045 QEGFL

-3118 DDSITDM
+3118 DDSITDKSNIEIVSYLSSEDQSSIFNDLLKSEKLDVNTAVEYM
-3125 SNTEIVDGL
+3125 SNWLKG
-3134 LGKDKRDILTKLVT
+3134 TKHEGMINDL
-3148 ENKMDASS
+3148 KS
-3156 FLNYLKDTSINTLPK
+3156 LKDS
-3171 EYVDMIM
+3171 
-3178 DMLSLNDASLS
+3178 SLS
-3189 DIKIVARKISIKS
+3189 KVKIKS
-3202 PLDSTKTIPALYHR
+3202 HKGKSKGVDVRYHK
-3216 LSNRIL
+3216 LSNTIL
-3222 VNPKSQN
+3222 VNKE
-3229 FLGYALQ
+3229 LGEVNPAQLLQ
-3236 ETAVAVLQQNFKAL
+3236 EIMVASMHNNFKSL
-3250 KNGSLKNKG
+3250 KNGSLKDKA
-3259 LTEEYRAI
+3259 LSEEFRAM
-3267 KLLSDNMDNY
+3267 KLLSDNIN
-3277 LQSALDA
+3277 
-3284 KLISPNQ
+3284 KLIKE
-3291 MASVQSALKGREGD
+3291 SVKSKADNTLTETEGETLMDFFDRRSGD
-3305 VEFLISH
+3305 VEYL
-3312 MLYGSEAHKNIFK
+3312 MMQVLYGNPVVTNLLKK
-3325 AIPNIT
+3325 IPNYT
-3331 GVAAQNTNAI
+3331 GIEAQSSGFI
-3341 KENGSIFKAILNF
+3341 KSDGSIFKRVFEFITGLVFGKINTKLDDFSMGSLQDLLMGSSNAIL
-3354 MVGLVLGRPAKANED
+3354 
-3369 GSSLFDLL
+3369 
-3377 EGSSRVLV
+3377 

-3390 RRQSS
+3390 KRSS
-3395 TIAGMENQSMSFDG
+3395 NTISGMVNDSMSFNG
-3409 NRAYE
+3409 SRSYE
-3414 QQFEREY
+3414 QEFELEY
-3421 FLPNNSTVNLNGFDT
+3421 KISNNSTVNLNGYDT
-3436 RFQLELHKEKIKS
+3436 RFQLELLKERSVK
-3449 GGSTLTAEKALDIIL
+3449 GNAVLTAENVLGIIS
-3464 NTLESGLDTS
+3464 NTLEYGIR
-3474 VPQNA
+3474 QNSEEA
-3479 EYADSLTPIVRLLR
+3479 KEYVGYLSPIVKMMRAS
-3493 NTLPKGI
+3493 LPKGTKVLVLDNLEDLTSYGFDEKSMSVI
-3500 EVLLVDNSN
+3500 EDSASKGRAMYIPDTKGNKTVVVFSSN
-3509 DLLNKKFTKSDFNT
+3509 
-3523 IEQYANQGKAAFIER
+3523 I
-3538 DNAKGI
+3538 
-3544 VVMFTSNATANP
+3544 TSNPSARMSTI
-3556 NAKLSDLVHELVHAL
+3556 VHELIHAL
-3571 TTRSLEENP
+3571 THVALDNNRP
-3580 KAKAR
+3580 AR
-3585 LVKLRDKIRDGVTKG
+3585 KKLVELRAAIIESISDVN
-3600 ELQSDIDYALFGD
+3600 ELNHEVKYALFGD
-3613 VEGNIDEFVAQIF
+3613 LNNAEKDYGKDDVDEFVAQIL
-3626 SKAVVR
+3626 SRSVVR
-3632 NYLANYETSL
+3632 DYISQFNVSTEVNETTKMFGILNEALGHPKENTALLDFINSL
-3642 TETADNVFF
+3642 SEAMEY
-3651 KQINDVLGVESDNTA
+3651 GVESNYNP
-3666 LSEFAGAFSETMS
+3666 EFEMPNPPT
-3679 SAVETNYDPELEAK
+3679 P
-3693 EPLPLPKDWNTKS
+3693 PKDWNTKS
-3706 LAYREG
+3706 MAYREG

-3726 TQINEFDNTILP
+3726 TQINEFDNSILP
-3738 EVAMTNA
+3738 EVAMSNA

-3758 KLGKEGIDPDL
+3758 KLGKEGINPDI
-3769 GVNLPLSDKNYDH
+3769 GVNIPLSDKNYDH

-3807 GSASAITTL
+3807 GSTSAITTL
-3816 NYNEDYNIITT
+3816 NYNKDYNVITT

-3837 TNGRKILGSNGAA
+3837 TNGRRILGSNGAA

-3855 QEESHHP
+3855 REERHHP
-3862 RDIANFLKQHST
+3862 REISNFLKQHST

-3891 VSKIDPA
+3891 VSKIDQA

-3918 VYASRAV
+3918 VYASRAI

-4065 TDSYTGDTISNR
+4065 TDSYSGDTISNR
-4077 VRDLSQELASVYY
+4077 VRDLSQELARVYY

-4098 KERDLISRS
+4098 RERDLISRS

-4178 FNEITGELGQ
+4178 FNEITGELDQ
-4188 KTHKDIEE
+4188 KPHKDITE

-4348 RNTKKSDRKRFSEVL
+4348 RNIKKSDRKRFSEVL

-4422 HVGVYEELGYKR
+4422 DVGVYEELGYKR

-4478 IVVRKGDAEF
+4478 IVLRKGDAEF

-4534 EMSNVGLDSHLERNN
+4534 EMSNAGLDSHLERNN

-4694 TMKDFVVIRNF
+4694 TMKDFIVIRNF

-4855 FKYALYKQELRKGK
+4855 FKYTLYKQELRKGK

-4903 FTKFALRIQRAL
+4903 FTKFALRIQRVL

-4924 KLVAEHVISSGVMGN
+4924 KLVAEHVVSSGVMGN

-4944 LNIVNSFNGT
+4944 VNIVNSFNGT
-4954 HPLRNPTVGVLTMYE
+4954 HPLRNPTGGVLTMYE

>member
-1 MANNQRRMDALLVAQ
+1 MADNQRNMNALLAAQ
-16 NIVHNATIDNEKKGI
+16 GIIRKATAENTEKGI
-31 YSSERKMAMHRA
+31 YTPKQKQYQQQYTA
-43 TDVREQEAQIANAE
+43 DREQEAREQPRYNPYPDANV
-57 NTYQSA
+57 
-63 YLDGGIKRAVKGF
+63 DGGIERALK
-76 AGGIT
+76 
-81 RGLGGAVEGAMSL
+81 RGLGNVATLPSQMSRQID
-94 NPYESG
+94 NRNFWNSG
-100 APNSMSASQVEYAKK
+100 VP
-115 REQADKDRQ
+115 
-124 DIQVYTEK
+124 TH
-132 LKADG
+132 L
-137 FSDEE
+137 SDEQR
-142 VASKV
+142 
-147 SDAIKEYSMM
+147 EYSNNE
-157 GDRLQADDFKIGKQ
+157 L
-171 NLRYN
+171 
-176 PLVEGARIWE
+176 EGIR
-186 GLIPDANP
+186 
-194 NPTTFWDGV
+194 
-203 KDSAHKMSGLSW
+203 M
-215 ADSTAKAALELA
+215 
-227 KRTGPGFDT
+227 
-236 GMTID
+236 
-241 EAIQKQKDNRAKR
+241 
-254 EVFDRDYI
+254 
-262 ATGLKE
+262 
-268 LATGNLDPVKPNE
+268 
-281 VDRNILGSIANEEYE
+281 E
-296 REFVESRRVNNPSA
+296 REIGDKGDVVNNPFSENPQDPSIGEEEVKLKPGRA
-310 WHEFSTAI
+310 LADILGLVNAEKPAPGEKWKGFLDMNFIDGITGNRALRNYREKLIESDEVTGAKIPLGYTVNESVQKQQRVTDSNAKYTQDMIATQMVDLLSGLDTSKSVENRDIVNSPTNDLYNQEFMDLISKEGDSFGRGFI
-318 GTYIDDPSKIG
+318 NELKSYVEDPSKIG
-329 STMGNVA
+329 MILGDMSTYVLPYGIGN
-336 GYTVPVVGGMMMAGD
+336 
-351 VSDVNFAMN
+351 
-360 QRMAEKRGTNYLDKA
+360 
-375 DKDRILQATG
+375 
-385 ATAIAMKV
+385 MKV
-393 GLDQVRGFA
+393 GSDIADTNDRMKARVMEKTGKNYLTDEELEQIGRATLVTGVVMQA
-402 GGNGVG
+402 GKLGLEGSVKGNGPAQAAVN
-408 KLAVDSLFGKVGGKT
+408 KLMGKVAPNASRTTKALGGVAT
-423 AAVLRPIAGVLANGT
+423 GLGNAGFET
-438 AEGLQ
+438 TQ
-443 EVTELLTEKWGTYD
+443 EV
-457 DATKAEL
+457 AEL
-464 AQSFV
+464 YSEKYGTGDEVTAREFGESAV
-469 DGFVGGAGMS
+469 GGFVGGAGMS
-479 AVGSAAAAV
+479 AAGSTAASI

-512 ESLDINNAKYSPSRI
+512 ESLDINNAKYNPSRI
-527 INRAAGNMPS
+527 IDRAARNMPS
-537 GKVDSLAPLQ
+537 GKIDNLAPLQ

-556 YRSAI
+556 YRTAI
-561 DNVNRFEE
+561 DNVNRLEE

-574 DRLEFI
+574 DRI
-580 RNSLASNQLTPEKE
+580 AKIKTSLASNQLTPENQAE
-594 AAAEQEYQQLMDEH
+594 AEQEHEQLMEAH
-608 NASGLKIADIE
+608 RASGLKSADIE
-619 KGLPIAREALSKA
+619 KGLPIAQESLSKA

-644 DVKDANDIEGEF
+644 DVKDSNDIEGEF

-663 KEINNP
+663 KEINNSAP
-669 VPSIDQSMFIPSN
+669 LIDQSMFIPSN
-682 ENFSPDTAITDASN
+682 ENFSPDTAITDASK
-696 KLSTTQSETD
+696 KLSSTQSETD
-706 IDAVVDSVD
+706 IDAVVDTVD
-715 TAVAELREVVK
+715 TAVAELNTVVE
-726 QNKKDNNR
+726 QNKKDNKR
-734 LQVLEDKIDE
+734 LEELEDKLDE
-744 QGRKYNAVDKNLNPE
+744 QGRKYNAVSKNLNPE
-759 DKAKK
+759 ERAKK
-764 QENLLKITNKY
+764 QENLLKINNGY
-775 KAERDAIK
+775 KAERAAIK

-807 TNRAFSLKQQRKTE
+807 TNRAFGLKQQRRE
-821 VPKLEAKQELLR
+821 AIPKLEAKQELLR

-843 SEIDSLADVEMQL
+843 SEIDSLADVDMQL

-867 KSEQAKKKELKR
+867 KSEQAKKKQIKQAELNRQNIVNKMEAFIKTRDKYR
-879 AQHTQQNVNNRIA
+879 A
-892 SYNKLKDK
+892 
-900 IITTEQELAKA
+900 TEKELAQA
-911 EEDVKNASRDTR
+911 EEEVKNASRDTR
-923 NMEIDVRDKVKARLD
+923 NMETDVRDKLQTS
-938 KLNKELAK
+938 LNKLGKELER
-946 MNPTQLAKDRDSA
+946 MNPTQLEKDMISA
-959 QEKLDK
+959 NEAYDK
-965 AMGVKK
+965 ARGIKK

-977 AKKTEKVTELE
+977 AKKTKKVVELE
-988 GKIEKYKETIKA
+988 GKIEKYKESIKE
-1000 YKEEGEDSLAKKAE
+1000 YKEEGEDSFAEKAE
-1014 ENLEALEQQLAE
+1014 ENLEALEQQLATE
-1026 EAVKEKE
+1026 MAKEKE
-1033 AKEAKK
+1033 AKDAKK
-1039 AAARAKPLVNRIKK
+1039 ASARAKPVLNSIKK

-1065 EKKLVLEDIARQF
+1065 EKKLALEDIARQF
-1078 DEATVKENLEKD
+1078 DEATVKENLKVD
-1090 DKKVYQDILK
+1090 DKKVYNDILK

-1109 EYANLVGFAIETKNT
+1109 EYANLVGFAIESKNT

-1141 ESKSAAMEAGYKV
+1141 ESKSAAMEAGYKT
-1154 WVDSAPKVENR
+1154 WLDSGTDAKSR

-1176 STEWETRPATTFE
+1176 STEWETRPASTIE
-1189 KVGLTG
+1189 KAGITG
-1195 ALRKS
+1195 TLRKS
-1200 GALLIDARSKGL
+1200 GALLIDGRSKGL
-1212 VKKIKEEAGLIQNK
+1212 VKKVKEEAGLIASK
-1226 FNILNKLKQEFANL
+1226 YNILNKLKQEFTNL

-1267 NTTETSQN
+1267 NTTESSQD
-1275 APQGPVA
+1275 APQEPA
-1282 SNSNNSTPTPPQGNQ
+1282 ATNSNNTTPTPPQGNQ
-1297 RSPVSNQG
+1297 RSPVSSQG

-1311 GRTQTELNS
+1311 GRTQEEINS
-1320 LGIFAS
+1320 LGVFAS
-1326 IDTVGKTDKLYS
+1326 ISDYKGKLYP
-1338 ENGTNLNNIIDIDP
+1338 ENGTPLNTINQGRTKQEDESKATTVKKDAYKDIMYEYVYDEEKDKNIN
-1352 VKDTSNLDQ
+1352 KRTKMGLHWSL
-1361 DTIPQKEDFKN
+1361 TESKEK
-1372 LAYDYVGGTNVKN
+1372 
-1385 EMGRHWAAMDG
+1385 G
-1396 SARFNPVK
+1396 SKVFGKAVY
-1404 LTDPQ
+1404 TTPQ
-1409 LKEIEGMAYAA
+1409 LKEVEGMAKLA

-1430 PTTKASLDVASA
+1430 PNAEGTMDVAA
-1442 VADKFSVNNNVSTY
+1442 TVASRFKDNNNVST
-1456 HGRGYTADDVVLY
+1456 HHNRGYTADDVVFY
-1469 VPDTANDT
+1469 MPDRANDT
-1477 GALAQARKDEL
+1477 TTVAKERKAEL
-1488 DAAMDA
+1488 DAAIES
-1494 GASIYIPMKRATLNK
+1494 GADIYMPLKRASLNE
-1509 KVDQTIDY
+1509 KVGQVEQY
-1517 MKERG
+1517 LLAMG
-1522 YVEKKSRIPALNT
+1522 YDKVKTRIPVLENSGNSTGLTDSFVFRKNPKKNPDKQEASNLAI
-1535 VNKDGMT
+1535 VNSKSK
-1542 DAIMFVKPKGRDLKD
+1542 F
-1557 AVQSAQIVASFPK
+1557 
-1570 YANAFSSPVID
+1570 
-1581 DDTILN
+1581 
-1587 LSDGNQPGQAPIN
+1587 
-1600 INDDL
+1600 
-1605 SGNLFDDIYQGVDI
+1605 GNLFD
-1619 SDFYQ
+1619 SDYEGADVSDPYQ
-1624 DEGFYNNQQQEQ
+1624 DETPIDNNQQQQQ
-1636 EIPVEQVIR
+1636 EAPIEPVDQ
-1645 DEYTKSVKGIENES
+1645 
-1659 ETGQDAGNV
+1659 ETPLADAI
-1668 QTDDLLGNLK
+1668 
-1678 LTTTNSFTSKDQKKA
+1678 A
-1693 EQANAYIGF
+1693 E
-1702 ADTGSTKQYLD
+1702 STK
-1713 DATEQGFPTNE
+1713 EE
-1724 GIIANEDTVAFV
+1724 V
-1736 SINGKGKLTD
+1736 
-1746 DNYNKT
+1746 
-1752 LEQVIRVLEAGGK
+1752 
-1765 IIVDNDYHAFDP
+1765 
-1777 KRSYNVGEKRLQ
+1777 
-1789 TELRTRNYIVVN
+1789 
-1801 TKDFNTYY
+1801 TKP
-1809 KANVNE
+1809 
-1815 ESNLI
+1815 I
-1820 ETVSIRN
+1820 ETYTREG
-1827 NPNNKVN
+1827 NPNNKLN
-1834 SLKGQYTVTLNGQE
+1834 SLKGQNTVTLNGQE
-1848 VTRSIEKKDEEWRG
+1848 VTRSIEDKTKTWQP
-1862 INIEPVNIE
+1862 INIEPVNLE
-1871 YKEESGKLNLTPN
+1871 YVEESGKLSLTPN
-1884 ILKQGGTHL
+1884 ILKQGGTPL

-1905 TQDWEALAEII
+1905 TQDWEALADLI
-1916 GVDTLSQDQMNQ
+1916 GVDTLSPDQMNQ

-1937 KMLVNAQHIIA
+1937 KMLVNSQNLIA
-1948 DPDSSMKTGNNAF
+1948 NPSSAAWANNNAF

-1969 ADGRHY
+1969 ADGKYY

-2002 DLKLRAVHGID
+2002 DLKLRSVHGID
-2013 KNADLI
+2013 KNTNLE
-2019 SIHKMNLAKLGTH
+2019 SQGRMNLSKLGTH

-2038 ELGSTGIKALGLSI
+2038 ELGTTGIKALGLSI
-2052 GEDASVM
+2052 GEDANVM

-2064 EASLGSLAYSLV
+2064 ESSLGAFAYSLV
-2076 TYDQSNNPMFVEV
+2076 TYDNDANPMFVEV
-2089 NMNHKE
+2089 NMTHRE
-2095 QLKMVTSAMYM
+2095 QLKLVTAAMFNS
-2106 DEAKNHLKGILFNN
+2106 DAKKHLKDTLAKKGID
-2120 GILINGFGEAMSKIK
+2120 ISDTSEALNKVSTQEDM
-2135 TKEELSNY
+2135 NAY
-2143 IDGLRGSYFDTSV
+2143 IDGLKGPYFDTSV
-2156 NLTRPAIEMHW
+2156 NLTRPAIDVQW
-2167 NSDTKTNTTLFHP
+2167 NKKDTNTVLIHP
-2180 EILDIIKS
+2180 EILDIIKG
-2188 SEKTKGKDDAVDK
+2188 SENTKGKEDAVDK
-2201 LFKTDLE
+2201 IFKTDLE
-2208 RKAPLE
+2208 RKAPLD

-2235 AEMLSASS
+2235 AEMLTESS
-2243 ENQWIIQTDRANAII
+2243 ENQWTIQTTRADTII
-2258 KMYQHKP
+2258 KMYEQNP
-2265 DLVYELMGVMTEEE
+2265 ALVHGLMGVMTEEE
-2279 LNDVHPAEQ
+2279 LKDIHPAQ
-2288 EEKRMDNN
+2288 REEKEMDNN
-2296 VKKELIDQQVNWLM
+2296 VKRDLIDQQVNWLM
-2310 ERKDDEGNYRP
+2310 DRREEDGSYRP

-2355 KDWQITIDKDQPLF
+2355 KDWQTTIKKDQELIQ
-2369 LENGEVSERG
+2369 ENGEVSKRG
-2379 MFLTALAEN
+2379 MFFTALAEN
-2388 MEGASKTEA
+2388 MEGASKTEVMA
-2397 MSAALDER
+2397 KALEAK

-2419 EDFLDIF
+2419 DDFLPIF
-2426 EEYLKTPVVRNAVK
+2426 EEYLKTDTVRKAVK
-2440 AISRQ
+2440 AITRQ
-2445 FDPKAEPV
+2445 LKDRATEV
-2453 TKGEFKAIDAAL
+2453 TVAEFKAINKAM
-2465 KEFKMD
+2465 KEFDMD

-2479 ELAKYEAAEGKYT
+2479 ELAKYEMAEGEYT
-2492 TDIGLQSDGIT
+2492 TDIGMQSDGIT

-2554 MGEELTT
+2554 MGTELES
-2561 YITDTS
+2561 YINETS
-2567 VLFNIVQGMKDIDD
+2567 VLYNLVKSMESIDD

-2613 LNEFLKDYYSLYA
+2613 MNEFLKDYYSLYA
-2626 KQRNGVDITQD
+2626 KQRKGEDITTELD
-2637 LHRINTILDNM
+2637 RINNLLTNM
-2648 VNEYNALFLSNPI
+2648 VNEYNSLFVNVPI
-2661 NKGNYQTEIQ
+2661 TKDNYQAEIQ
-2671 KLVYIQNSTKSKAD
+2671 KLVYIQNSTKSKDEA
-2685 KYIDPNQDT
+2685 YINPNQET
-2694 EALFKALMAIKRNA
+2694 EALFNALMELDRNA
-2708 WVAKKRDTTID
+2708 WVAEKRDTTLD
-2719 RMNGLEWAYRNPNK
+2719 QMNGLEWAYRNPNK
-2733 VRAKKFGKNKWISE
+2733 VRDKQFGKDKRITE

-2752 DLPIDLKETILSL
+2752 DLPRDLKETILSL

-2779 NAEGE
+2779 HAEGE

-2789 DSLNDKANQAFDTS
+2789 DSLNDKANEAFAHS
-2803 RFLENIY
+2803 RFLESMY
-2810 IDELVSDNQI
+2810 IDEMVLDSQI
-2820 DMSQTDF
+2820 DVSQKEF
-2827 KGMTVNQLDDATR
+2827 ENMTVDMLDDATR
-2840 IQEKRFVMTVKQS
+2840 IQEKRFAMTIKQQ
-2853 KAIHNKMK
+2853 KAIAKKMK

-2868 SGMSNLNINEKTSN
+2868 SGMSNLNINEKTGN
-2882 RIKPNTSGINL
+2882 RIKPNSSGINL
-2893 ETSTTS
+2893 ETSTTK
-2899 TRTGQ
+2899 TRTSQ
-2904 TIRFNNPKKFDN
+2904 KIRFNNPKKRDLN
-2916 PNEKEARIAP
+2916 DPDKAREVSQ
-2926 KHIDLGYGYTF
+2926 HLDLGYGYTF
-2937 KDSEAPGVSALA
+2937 KGAEAPGVSAMA
-2949 LIVQSLDSAISM
+2949 LIVQSIDSAISM
-2961 LVYGKQAGLNLHDAI
+2961 YVYGKQAGLNLHDAI

-2995 NAVAKY
+2995 NAVVKY

-3016 GMQEVL
+3016 GMQAAL

-3028 HKSKKAIV
+3028 HRSKGAIV
-3036 ARIRAEQGR
+3036 ARIKAEQGR
-3045 QEDFL
+3045 QEGFL
-3050 AELEAAYD
+3050 SELEAAYE

-3090 VMVDKEI
+3090 AMVDGEI
-3097 TKLKSAKDYDIK
+3097 TKLTSAKDYDIK
-3109 NYTNELIIV
+3109 TYKNELILS
-3118 DDSITDM
+3118 DDSITDL
-3125 SNTEIVDGL
+3125 SNTEIVGNLDR
-3134 LGKDKRDILTKLVT
+3134 KDRADILNKLVK

-3156 FLNYLKDTSINTLPK
+3156 FLNYLQDNFKGTLPK
-3171 EYVDMIM
+3171 EYAETIK
-3178 DMLSLNDASLS
+3178 DMLQLNDASLS
-3189 DIKIVARKISIKS
+3189 DIKLVHRKVAIKS
-3202 PLDSTKTIPALYHR
+3202 PLDSNKTIPALYHR
-3216 LSNRIL
+3216 LSNRVLIDTRK
-3222 VNPKSQN
+3222 NNS
-3229 FLGYALQ
+3229 LGFALQ
-3236 ETAVAVLQQNFKAL
+3236 EVAVAVLQQNFKAL

-3267 KLLSDNMDNY
+3267 KLLSDNMNNY

-3284 KLISPNQ
+3284 NLIDANQ
-3291 MASVQSALKGREGD
+3291 MASVQGVLKGREGD

-3312 MLYGSEAHKNIFK
+3312 MLYGSEAHKDIFK
-3325 AIPNIT
+3325 AVPNIT

-3354 MVGLVLGRPAKANED
+3354 MVGLVMGKPAKANED

-3377 EGSSRVLV
+3377 EGSSRVVL

-3390 RRQSS
+3390 KRQSN
-3395 TIAGMENQSMSFDG
+3395 TIAGMENQSMAFDG

-3414 QQFEREY
+3414 QEFEREY

-3436 RFQLELHKEKIKS
+3436 RFQLELYKEKIKS
-3449 GGSTLTAEKALDIIL
+3449 GSEVMTAEKALDIIL
-3464 NTLESGLDTS
+3464 NTLEKGIDTT

-3479 EYADSLTPIVRLLR
+3479 EYANTLTPVVRLLKK
-3493 NTLPKGI
+3493 TLPKGT
-3500 EVLLVDNSN
+3500 EVIIVDNKD
-3509 DLLNKKFTKSDFNT
+3509 DLNQKGFTASQLATLESF
-3523 IEQYANQGKAAFIER
+3523 ANQGKAAFVER
-3538 DNAKGI
+3538 DNKPN
-3544 VVMFTSNATANP
+3544 VVVLFSSNSTANP
-3556 NAKLSDLVHELVHAL
+3556 NAKLSDLVHELVHSL
-3571 TTRSLEENP
+3571 TSRALEENP
-3580 KAKAR
+3580 TAKAK
-3585 LVKLRDKIRDGVTKG
+3585 LIKLRDKIRAGVTKG

-3632 NYLANYETSL
+3632 NYLANYETTL

-3651 KQINDVLGVESDNTA
+3651 KQINDVLGVESDNNA

-3693 EPLPLPKDWNTKS
+3693 EPLPLPNDWNTKS

-3738 EVAMTNA
+3738 EIAMSNA
-3745 NFVISKAIEYAKG
+3745 NFVIAKAIEYTKG
-3758 KLGKEGIDPDL
+3758 KVGKF
-3769 GVNLPLSDKNYDH
+3769 GVVPEKNNIKYDITDKSYDH
-3782 LLTMYDGKFIKVT
+3782 LFTMYDGNLIKVT
-3795 EALAIYTEEFIE
+3795 EALSKYAQEFIE
-3807 GSASAITTL
+3807 KDTQAITSL
-3816 NYNEDYNIITT
+3816 NYDEDSNVIALIV
-3827 IIGAINTAKA
+3827 GAINTAKA
-3837 TNGRKILGSNGAA
+3837 TNARKVLGSNGAA
-3850 NQRVN
+3850 NQTVN
-3855 QEESHHP
+3855 QEERHHP
-3862 RDIANFLKQHST
+3862 RDISNFLKQHST

-3891 VSKIDPA
+3891 VSNIDPA

-3918 VYASRAV
+3918 VYASRAI

-3978 HDGDWDNTTQ
+3978 HDGEWDNTTQ
-3988 EERDIATDKY
+3988 EERDIATAKY

-4038 REYKDQD
+4038 REFKEQD

-4059 FIEEQS
+4059 YIEEQS
-4065 TDSYTGDTISNR
+4065 TDTYAGDTISNR

-4098 KERDLISRS
+4098 KERDLLSRS

-4118 LQAAHKAGVLVAN
+4118 LEAAHKAGVLVAN

-4137 TVAGKITQQVLDGKL
+4137 TVAGKVTQQVLDGKL
-4152 AEFDKFANHFMDYVS
+4152 AEFDKFANHFMDYIS

-4178 FNEITGELGQ
+4178 FNEITGELDQ
-4188 KTHKDIEE
+4188 KSHKDITE
-4196 GFHVTKAI
+4196 GFHVTKGI

-4221 SFSKE
+4221 SFSKD

-4231 PEDAKAITNVGLR
+4231 LEDAKAITNVSLR

-4251 DDMSFNEIVELIKDP
+4251 DDMSFNEIVELIKDQ

-4277 DNVAKETHGFEYI
+4277 DNVAKETYGFEYV

-4383 RAIAKQSKGL
+4383 RAITKESKGL

-4412 TKGFEVVTEE
+4412 TKGFEVVTEDD
-4422 HVGVYEELGYKR
+4422 VGVYEELGYKA

-4440 SGLDVST
+4440 SGLDAST

-4478 IVVRKGDAEF
+4478 MVVRKGDAEF
-4488 EAAHRKAV
+4488 AAAHRKAV

-4534 EMSNVGLDSHLERNN
+4534 EMSNAGLDSHLERNN

-4566 LYPDNNKKLVD
+4566 LYPDNNKQLVD

-4599 KSTNKRARDYWNSL
+4599 KSPNKRARDYWNSL

-4618 LYIKEQNGVDQ
+4618 MYIREQNGVDQ

-4642 FRKFNPNTVFDKDV
+4642 FRKFNPNTVFDKDI

-4664 VYAALFELPFR
+4664 VYGALFEIPFR

-4694 TMKDFVVIRNF
+4694 TMKDFIVIRNF

-4728 ATKDIKDALMYSLQ
+4728 ASKDIKDALMYSLQ

-4751 KLKHEMSIGL
+4751 KLKHDMSIGL

-4783 EFISRGMMP
+4783 EFINRGMMP

-4818 VGKLPKGVQKSL
+4818 VGKLPKGAQKGIDL
-4830 DVALVAPGTPLYSFL
+4830 ALVAPGTPLYSFL

-4855 FKYALYKQELRKGK
+4855 FKYAIYKQELRKGK

-4924 KLVAEHVISSGVMGN
+4924 KLVAEHAVSSGVMGN

-4944 LNIVNSFNGT
+4944 LNILNSFNGT
-4954 HPLRNPTVGVLTMYE
+4954 HPLRNPTGGVLTMYE
-4969 HALPIQMIG
+4969 HALPVQMIG